1 MTILK
6 EFRIDN
12 ELGQKEMADKL
23 KCSLPAYRNYENG
36 KRTLPSE
43 TLMLFLRLRGE
54 ESDVRLSNIIEEII
68 HTEKRNIGRN

>member
-23 KCSLPAYRNYENG
+23 KCSLPTYRNYENG
-36 KRTLPSE
+36 KRILPSE

-68 HTEKRNIGRN
+68 HTKKRNTGRN